1 MRSRSIAA
9 SWRGAPR
16 SPSASAKRRARSSPA
31 APPPTSAPAESR
43 ASRWVAAG
51 DVNGFLGL
59 ALDNVTNLVIL
70 SSLLIG
76 VFGFPADLVLGRMVP
91 GTALG
96 VLVGDLAYTWL
107 ALRLMRRSGRA
118 DVTAMPFGIDTPTL
132 FAMVLGVL
140 GPVKVATGD
149 AMLAWKVGMVATLA
163 IGLVKTALAFAGDWT
178 RRVVPRAALL
188 GSIAGVA
195 ILLIAFL
202 PTLKLLRDPLVG
214 FAWKVGM
221 VATLAIG
228 LVKTA
233 LAFAGDWTRR
243 VVPRAALLGS
253 IAGVAIL
260 LIAFLPTL
268 KLLRDPLVGLVAL
281 GVLLLALVGG
291 VRMPLGL
298 PGAFAA
304 VLAGTVV
311 HWGGVWLTGR
321 VDRAF
326 TVGTPVM
333 ALPWPTLAWLDALD
347 AALPYLSV
355 ALPFALVTI
364 IGGIDNTESAA
375 AAGDEYRARD
385 ILLTEAG
392 ATVLAALCGGVVQN
406 TPYIGH
412 PAYKA
417 MGARAG
423 YTLATGLVIGG
434 GAAAGVLSLLVAVL
448 PEAAIAPIL
457 VFIGLEITPQG
468 FLASPPRH
476 GAAVALAFVPVAA
489 AVVLIET
496 GGVLSAL
503 GASPSHLTGDAA
515 LTHGTLLVLGNGFI
529 LTAVVWGWALVGI
542 IERRFEVT
550 GLLFAFASVA
560 TLVGVIHSPEPS
572 GAVFWPWALPS
583 AVPARLAGAYGALAA
598 ICWLAAARGRAN
610 WRISA

>member
-16 SPSASAKRRARSSPA
+16 SPSASAKRRGRSSPA

-132 FAMVLGVL
+132 FAMVFGVL

-202 PTLKLLRDPLVG
+202 PTLK
-214 FAWKVGM
+214 M
-221 VATLAIG
+221 
-228 LVKTA
+228 
-233 LAFAGDWTRR
+233 
-243 VVPRAALLGS
+243 
-253 IAGVAIL
+253 
-260 LIAFLPTL
+260 
-268 KLLRDPLVGLVAL
+268 LRDPLVGLVAL
-281 GVLLLALVGG
+281 GVLLLALLGH

-311 HWGGVWLTGR
+311 HWLGVWLAGR
-321 VDRAF
+321 LPHAIA
-326 TVGTPVM
+326 VGTPDV
-333 ALPWPTLAWLDALD
+333 
-347 AALPYLSV
+347 ALPYLSV

-385 ILLTEAG
+385 VLMTEAL
-392 ATVLAALCGGVVQN
+392 ATIVAGLCGGVVQN

-423 YTLATGLVIGG
+423 YTLATGLVIGV
-434 GAAAGVLSLLVAVL
+434 GAAVGVLSLLVTLL
-448 PEAAIAPIL
+448 PEAAVAPIL
-457 VFIGLEITPQG
+457 VFIGLEITAQA

-476 GAAVALAFVPVAA
+476 GAAVALTFVPVAA
-489 AVVLIET
+489 AVVVIQL
-496 GGVLSAL
+496 GGVLGAL
-503 GASPSHLTGDAA
+503 GKTPGDLRGDAA
-515 LTHGTLLVLGNGFI
+515 LTYRTLLVLGNGFI
-529 LTAVVWGWALVGI
+529 LTAVLWGWAVVTMI
-542 IERRFEVT
+542 DRRFLVT
-550 GLLFAFASVA
+550 AAVLAVASLA
-560 TLVGVIHSPEPS
+560 TLVGLVHSPLPG
-572 GAVFWPWALPS
+572 GALFWPWAEGAPRAQALP
-583 AVPARLAGAYGALAA
+583 LAGAYGVLAA
-598 ICWLAAARGRAN
+598 LCAAASLRRL
-610 WRISA
+610 